1 MAAVLLVRRRM
12 QEQPATPIPDRDL
25 DEVLL
30 SLEVELFGPPKK
42 IARERDDETVIVRH
56 APR

>member
-1 MAAVLLVRRRM
+1 M
-12 QEQPATPIPDRDL
+12 QQEAPTTAKPDRDL

-42 IARERDDETVIVRH
+42 SRERDDQTVVIRT
-56 APR
+56 PPPTRE